1 MANLAYL
8 PCFGDPIYRQM
19 TELCVESL
27 RSGGFSGDI
36 VVFSDGSFTTA
47 RNDVTVC
54 DVSHAVEE
62 NIKDI
67 RAELELGAMAGQDA
81 DASISQWHTSQQ
93 KTEDAIRKIAY
104 KASKPGLAALVDH
117 ARYERIACMD
127 TDMLAIG
134 NVDALLQVAD
144 CGVSAIEERQLGSSM
159 LSESCGK
166 LLLRPGELAKARET
180 AGICTGFVC
189 ARSQVLKRSMELWLT
204 AMQADRQRLNYWS
217 DQPHFNVLV
226 LRGQIPFEP
235 LPDTWIDNPPQY
247 ALLDTGTFHLR
258 DETKLLHF
266 WWDDKDI
273 SLTQMELLS
282 EAIRAGAT
290 RRDLD
295 ALLRCQLTALREAVV
310 TWLNGRSMPEA
321 IGMGASR
328 TDLYALLRSR
338 LEASR

>member
-1 MANLAYL
+1 MANLVYL

-19 TELCVESL
+19 AELCVESL

-36 VVFSDGSFTTA
+36 IVFSDGSFATD
-47 RNDVTVC
+47 RSDVTVC
-54 DVSHAVEE
+54 HVPHTVEE
-62 NIKDI
+62 SIKDI
-67 RAELELGAMAGQDA
+67 RAELKFGAIVGQDT
-81 DASISQWHTSQQ
+81 DAPISQWHASQQ

-104 KASKPGLAALVDH
+104 KACKPGLASLVDY
-117 ARYERIACMD
+117 ARYDRIACMD
-127 TDMLAIG
+127 TDMLALG
-134 NVDALLQVAD
+134 NVDTLLQVAD
-144 CGVSAIEERQLGSSM
+144 SGVSAIEERHLGSSM

-166 LLLRPGELAKARET
+166 LLLQPGELAKARET

-189 ARSQVLKRSMELWLT
+189 AKSQVFKQSMELWLT
-204 AMQADRQRLNYWS
+204 AIQADRQRLNYWS
-217 DQPHFNVLV
+217 DQPYFNVLV

-247 ALLDTGTFHLR
+247 TLLETGTFHLQ

-266 WWDDKDI
+266 WWDDKEI

-295 ALLRCQLTALREAVV
+295 ALLRRQLTVLREAVV

-321 IGMGASR
+321 IGLGASR

-338 LEASR
+338 LEALR